1 MYLLGLAGI
10 CVCKPGRTVGSL
22 GGVSPAHAE
31 KQGEMVSK
39 KLISLSS
46 SEPSPDHKRQKK
58 VPDYDSSDPD
68 QTTNL
73 YRTNNES
80 RPRGSPEG
88 RNADGHL
95 GH

>member
-1 MYLLGLAGI
+1 
-10 CVCKPGRTVGSL
+10 
-22 GGVSPAHAE
+22 
-31 KQGEMVSK
+31 MVSK

-73 YRTNNES
+73 YRTNTES